1 MTESS
6 KRRISADN
14 YFAILPEWVLY
25 APITPN
31 AKITYAVL
39 QRYAN
44 SEGICFPSRATL
56 ANRIGVSVRAIDR
69 ALGELQ
75 DINAVRVQRRKSPE
89 GGWTSS
95 LYHVRTN
102 NVGAADMPL
111 DDLGVV
117 PLVSLPSDADDTRGS
132 AENDT
137 LTRAIINQSQEPYNS
152 PSVSDETGFDEF
164 WATYPRR
171 VGKGQARKMWKQ
183 AIKKT
188 DAATIIQGA
197 QRYAE
202 IRSGE
207 EAKYTAYP
215 ASWLNGERWT
225 DEPDPTFEKP
235 GQAKARAIA
244 EAIERMNRKEIGA

>member
-14 YFAILPEWVLY
+14 YFAILPEWVLF

-44 SEGICFPSRATL
+44 SDGICFPSRATL
-56 ANRIGVSVRAIDR
+56 ASRTGVSVRAIDR

-75 DINAVRVQRRKSPE
+75 DINAVKVQRRKSPD

-95 LYHVRTN
+95 LYHVKTAN
-102 NVGAADMPL
+102 PGEVQ
-111 DDLGVV
+111 VV
-117 PLVSLPSDADDTRGS
+117 SNEQEVATLVDLPSVADVARGR

-152 PSVSDETGFDEF
+152 PSVSDETSFDEF
-164 WATYPRR
+164 WETYPRR

-202 IRSGE
+202 HRSGQE
-207 EAKYTAYP
+207 PKYTAYP
-215 ASWLNGERWT
+215 ASWLNAERWT
-225 DEPDPTFEKP
+225 DEPDPVFEKP
-235 GQAKARAIA
+235 DQAKARAIS
-244 EAIERMNRKEIGA
+244 EALERMNRKELGA